1 MGYTYGMEVTTMP
14 WRTTNVPNE
23 RVQFIAQYLEGKLSM
38 AELCR
43 TFEISRKTGYK
54 FVRRY
59 EAYGPPGLGDLRS
72 VPHHQ
77 PHAVPQPI
85 QESILALR
93 ASHPSLGPKKL
104 RTNLHND
111 HPETS
116 WPAASTI
123 GEILKRAGLVTPRK
137 RHRHAQPSLPSS
149 LTPPAAPQSV
159 IAVDFKG
166 QFPLRN
172 GQPCFTLTVSDLF
185 SRMIL
190 RCQALARPG
199 FPQVYPVLVALFR
212 EHGLPDVIRT
222 DNGPPFASCALG
234 GLSRLSIWWIKLGI
248 RPERIQPGHPEQN
261 GRHERMHRTLKQ
273 EAISPPA
280 ANLSAQQRAFDRFV
294 EYYNYHRPHEALG
307 QVTPASLYSPS
318 PRPYPLRLPP
328 VEYPD
333 GMRVRR
339 VRHDGY
345 IRWRSRMLFVSETLA
360 GEPVGLDVLDDRL
373 RVLYF
378 SSLPLAVLDDH
389 ANSWLPAKRATRI
402 IHNLRQED
410 TD

>member
-1 MGYTYGMEVTTMP
+1 MP
-14 WRTTNVPNE
+14 WRITNVLDE
-23 RVQFIAQYLEGKLSM
+23 RLRFIAQYLDGMLSM

-43 TFEISRKTGYK
+43 SFKISRKTGYK

-59 EAYGPPGLGDLRS
+59 AAYGPPGLCDLPS

-77 PHAVPQPI
+77 PHAVPQEV
-85 QESILALR
+85 QESIIALR
-93 ASHPSLGPKKL
+93 AAHPSLGPKKL
-104 RTNLHND
+104 RTNFID
-111 HPETS
+111 QHPDLP

-137 RHRHAQPSLPSS
+137 RHRHAQPSAPSS
-149 LTPPAAPQSV
+149 LTVPEAPQSV
-159 IAVDFKG
+159 IAADFKG

-185 SRMIL
+185 SRMLL

-199 FPQVYPVLVALFR
+199 FDQVYPVFVALFR
-212 EHGLPDVIRT
+212 QHGLPDVIRT

-234 GLSRLSIWWIKLGI
+234 GLSRLAIWWIKLGI

-280 ANLSAQQRAFDRFV
+280 PNLPAQQRAFDRFV
-294 EYYNYHRPHEALG
+294 DYYNYHRPHEALG
-307 QVTPASLYSPS
+307 QKTPASLYTPS
-318 PRPYPLRLPP
+318 SRPYPLRLPL
-328 VEYPD
+328 VGYPAA
-333 GMRVRR
+333 MKVRR

-345 IRWRSRMLFVSETLA
+345 IRWRGRMLFVSETLA
-360 GEPVGLDVLDDRL
+360 GEPVGLDTLDDRL
-373 RVLYF
+373 WILYF
-378 SSLPLAVLDDH
+378 GPLALAVLDAH
-389 ANSWLPAKRATRI
+389 TNTWLPAKRAAHI
-402 IHNLRQED
+402 IEKLCQED
-410 TD
+410 AD